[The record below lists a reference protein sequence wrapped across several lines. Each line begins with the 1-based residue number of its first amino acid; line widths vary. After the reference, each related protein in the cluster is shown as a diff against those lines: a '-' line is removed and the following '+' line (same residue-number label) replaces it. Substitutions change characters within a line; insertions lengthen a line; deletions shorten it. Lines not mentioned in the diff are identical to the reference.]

1 MNLLELV
8 NSDSME
14 KVRLL
19 MSMLFTFSSLCCLI
33 WFELFIIF
41 MYLIFQIFKK
51 PVIGGFFFY

>member
-1 MNLLELV
+1 
-8 NSDSME
+8 ME